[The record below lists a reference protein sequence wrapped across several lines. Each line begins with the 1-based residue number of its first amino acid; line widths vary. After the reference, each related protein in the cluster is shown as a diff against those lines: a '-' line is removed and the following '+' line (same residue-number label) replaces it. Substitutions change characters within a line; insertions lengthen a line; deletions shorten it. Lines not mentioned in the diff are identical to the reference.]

1 MKVKIYTLIDPITSK
16 IRYIGRTTQSLN
28 NRLVG
33 HLSKSK
39 SKCTHKDYWIQSLL
53 LKGSIPKIKEIKTVE
68 GWSQSYIVEKNY
80 IRIALKYNYKLTN
93 HDDRGEGGKNKI
105 VTQEQK
111 LKISNTLK
119 KKYLLGLIKPT
130 NTTKISIFNLNGDF
144 IQAFNSLKECTLNLL
159 IPQSSLEKVLSKKV
173 RRYKQYQ
180 ITYGEKPGKYIERTN
195 YTQNNMKIFI
205 YNKLENNILEFESI
219 KFAAIYLNVSRP
231 TISRNINKL
240 FRENFYI
247 TDARLKLDEFR
258 ETPEVDNPE
267 LSL

>member
-1 MKVKIYTLIDPITSK
+1 MF
-16 IRYIGRTTQSLN
+16 
-28 NRLVG
+28 
-33 HLSKSK
+33 LSKSK
-39 SKCTHKDYWIQSLL
+39 LKSTHKDCWIQSLL

-93 HDDRGEGGKNKI
+93 HDDIGEGGKNKI

-111 LKISNTLK
+111 IKISNTLK

-219 KFAAIYLNVSRP
+219 KFAAIYLNVSKP